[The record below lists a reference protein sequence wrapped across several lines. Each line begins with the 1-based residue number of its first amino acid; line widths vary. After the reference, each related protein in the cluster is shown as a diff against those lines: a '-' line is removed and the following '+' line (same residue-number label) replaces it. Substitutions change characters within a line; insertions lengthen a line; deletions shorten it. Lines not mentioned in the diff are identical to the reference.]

1 MVGLKKAI
9 CDVFCSETQI
19 SEFEGGF
26 AVGTPYTGKDG
37 DRIGL
42 YIVGSK
48 GGPYRVID
56 NALTVSFLEAAGATL
71 DNESRR
77 SAFSGLLNQYGAHY
91 DEEAGELYMDEVAED
106 RLPRAVLDFSAM
118 LLRICDLEWM
128 SKERTRSTFKDDV
141 RKLLHQELDE
151 KVRITESE
159 AISESFVDII
169 PDMAFFP
176 VDREPIALF
185 LISDDSRLWQ
195 AIHMKMV
202 AYHEKRL
209 DILVVALL
217 ERESA
222 VSHRVRIQADNRLDS
237 IPRYGDEKDAAIS
250 RIVRVVTSSPRP
262 VH

>member
-106 RLPRAVLDFSAM
+106 RLPR
-118 LLRICDLEWM
+118 
-128 SKERTRSTFKDDV
+128 DV
-141 RKLLHQELDE
+141 
-151 KVRITESE
+151 
-159 AISESFVDII
+159 A
-169 PDMAFFP
+169 
-176 VDREPIALF
+176 
-185 LISDDSRLWQ
+185 
-195 AIHMKMV
+195 
-202 AYHEKRL
+202 
-209 DILVVALL
+209 
-217 ERESA
+217 
-222 VSHRVRIQADNRLDS
+222 
-237 IPRYGDEKDAAIS
+237 
-250 RIVRVVTSSPRP
+250 
-262 VH
+262 